1 MFCHQM
7 RSGLFCRQMSYFK
20 NSDFQSVLDF
30 EMVDEELWTR
40 VCLQQRTEDSLRFSE
55 PSFSFRQPPL
65 VQWLIWNHACD
76 GTLLSS
82 GAEKC
87 FWIVNT
93 SKQCFPSEQKEKM
106 LFTSSLCCPFP
117 PPPHIPFF
125 GGEMSPVDVSIYNK
139 GVPFALRPSP
149 VLWGF
154 AARISDCGYFRWD
167 LLSVLP
173 RISIAWLERGGCCS
187 SHNSPFWICTR

>member
-30 EMVDEELWTR
+30 EMVDEESWTR

-125 GGEMSPVDVSIYNK
+125 GCVSLLYFNIFLSYKSGTYHRKENHDWSHLGSWIYDNT
-139 GVPFALRPSP
+139 
-149 VLWGF
+149 
-154 AARISDCGYFRWD
+154 YY
-167 LLSVLP
+167 
-173 RISIAWLERGGCCS
+173 
-187 SHNSPFWICTR
+187 